1 MLDPLVIRSFKMAKR
16 GTPEDIKKQRKLLR
30 DKEAIKLRRLQN
42 VYERIHPRAG
52 GSSFRIRAEA
62 EPKKVTSPKTE
73 PKKVKPA
80 EKLKALPSSRA
91 PAIVKNVRTIGDFVD
106 SYNKLPPEK
115 QKIIDDR
122 LAKTNKEKWDR
133 FKAVAKGESFK
144 ALPKAQQVKEIAKV
158 AGSNKNIDNFTK
170 AIGKVMRSVGMRAL
184 GPALLL
190 VPDRPAGDPDELKK
204 LKNLEYAGFRPTKV
218 GSKRAVPGASKKK
231 GGGKIKKN
239 YSKGGGVRSANY

>member
-1 MLDPLVIRSFKMAKR
+1 M
-16 GTPEDIKKQRKLLR
+16 TKK
-30 DKEAIKLRRLQN
+30 
-42 VYERIHPRAG
+42 
-52 GSSFRIRAEA
+52 S
-62 EPKKVTSPKTE
+62 
-73 PKKVKPA
+73 
-80 EKLKALPSSRA
+80 A

-122 LAKTNKEKWDR
+122 LAKANKKRWDR
-133 FKAVAKGESFK
+133 IRAGARGESFK
-144 ALPKAQQVKEIAKV
+144 ALPEAQQVKEIVKV

-170 AIGKVMRSVGMRAL
+170 AISKVMRSVGMRAL

-204 LKNLEYAGFRPTKV
+204 LRKSDAAGFRPTEA